1 MGEVDVW
8 TAFSQTIISF
18 NLKKNKKKY
27 CMYAQ
32 ILNQAI
38 FEFNIHVVHRNSKMK
53 QASEFHL
60 LPIFQ
65 FNTTVN
71 I

>member
-1 MGEVDVW
+1 
-8 TAFSQTIISF
+8 
-18 NLKKNKKKY
+18 
-27 CMYAQ
+27 MYAQ

-71 I
+71 NWNRFTGESEWQTWWAILIYVRENS

>member
-1 MGEVDVW
+1 
-8 TAFSQTIISF
+8 
-18 NLKKNKKKY
+18 
-27 CMYAQ
+27 MYAQ